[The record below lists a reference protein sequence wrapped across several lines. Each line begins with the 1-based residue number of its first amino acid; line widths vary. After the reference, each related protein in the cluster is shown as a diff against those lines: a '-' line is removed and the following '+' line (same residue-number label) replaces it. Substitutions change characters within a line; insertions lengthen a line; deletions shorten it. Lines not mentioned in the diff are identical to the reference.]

1 MNCSTFVE
9 HLCAYL
15 DGEASVELVQH
26 LQHCRTC
33 RQLAESCQT
42 TIRFYR
48 AEPAPELPAAIH
60 RRVMDH
66 LGRRMPP
73 SGRDTHPSK

>member
-1 MNCSTFVE
+1 MDCSTFVE
-9 HLCAYL
+9 HLCGYL
-15 DGEASVELVQH
+15 DGETSIELVQH
-26 LQHCRTC
+26 LHTCRTC
-33 RQLAESCQT
+33 RQLAESCQA

-66 LGRRMPP
+66 LGRQMPP
-73 SGRDTHPSK
+73 SRRGTHPSK